1 MRAATWR
8 FMAASAIGRPY
19 PGTWRA
25 AEPRACPRRS
35 PRRPRRPPSGAA
47 PAPRQSAR
55 AIADCS
61 CGSGLRDKPELAHQP
76 EFVQAA
82 PALDDAAVA
91 QAPDVDPRKAERAV
105 RRRHAEQLTLVRAA
119 GREVLDDQIAL
130 AVEDV
135 HVAVPVGAR
144 GAEQRPGRP
153 HALPV
158 GRDAD
163 RRVMVDEVLGEIRVD
178 RGEVTLGEQGV
189 DEEGD
194 GVLVLADRVHDR
206 SLRRSAAAGYPNYL
220 GLPAPVTSLRRAP
233 PAAARRRRVAWVAGG
248 CSASGSDDAA
258 PALPY
263 TIQGSPCARSST
275 DRASDYGSEG
285 WGFESLRARSS
296 SRRSGPCSIQL
307 AGRFTIGQRRQCHIP
322 VTRRCRYGSARPR
335 RAPGPRVGR

>member
-8 FMAASAIGRPY
+8 FMAASATGRPY
-19 PGTWRA
+19 LGTWRA
-25 AEPRACPRRS
+25 AEPRACP
-35 PRRPRRPPSGAA
+35 PRRPRGPPSGAA
-47 PAPRQSAR
+47 RAPRRSAR
-55 AIADCS
+55 AIADCP

-82 PALDDAAVA
+82 PALHDAAVA
-91 QAPDVDPRKAERAV
+91 QAPDVDPRKAEGAV

-130 AVEDV
+130 ADEDV

-189 DEEGD
+189 DEGGD

-220 GLPAPVTSLRRAP
+220 GLPAPVTSPRRAP
-233 PAAARRRRVAWVAGG
+233 PAVTRRRRVAWVAGG

-263 TIQGSPCARSST
+263 PVQGSPCARSST

-285 WGFESLRARSS
+285 WGFESLRARRARSTS
-296 SRRSGPCSIQL
+296 ENTAGTSASRL
-307 AGRFTIGQRRQCHIP
+307 AC
-322 VTRRCRYGSARPR
+322 
-335 RAPGPRVGR
+335 